1 MNSTLREAQAPS
13 HRECLLPSVARTPSV
28 TQVAPAKKIT
38 FLKRGD
44 PRFAGVRLAVHQ
56 RAFKTFSALMDELSQ
71 RVPLSFG
78 VRSVTTPR
86 GLHGLSALEQLED
99 GGYYLCSDKKPPK
112 TPGGPGRPQGRS
124 PSAQQ
129 SRDFEGQPEAPGTS
143 SSSKGPK
150 APRRILLVKNGDPRF
165 QQMVVLSPRDTRN
178 LAAFLSKASGV
189 LHFPVKQVYTISGK
203 KVDSLQTLPPVL
215 VCAGHEAFRP
225 LAMEDARRNGTETLS
240 GLASRN
246 KNGSW
251 GPKAKRSVIH
261 ARSRPGS
268 RPRRSSLLSERSGL
282 SDPPASLHRA
292 WVGRAPDGHPQDT
305 PAQPGP
311 LVASDGVKKKV
322 RVNED
327 GSLDVEMKVRFHLLG
342 EDTLLWSR
350 RMGRACGEGP
360 DLGEVD
366 PLCCVWEGHPGGCSE
381 TWGPRPCGAECQE
394 ACGRGG
400 QSGPRYEIWTN
411 PLHAAQGARLAS
423 RRRSGLAQQP
433 HCRGPCGQGATLRGR
448 RWDSVSSAS
457 SSSHPEGSEPDSSCC
472 PRTPEGSVD
481 SGGLS
486 AQSRATREA
495 GPCPEAAGLGSRG
508 AKAPPSA
515 SSAGEQGRQHQGC
528 LGETRAETSQREVTQ
543 GGGPSSPGLSPSA
556 LRNKDLQTETCGQ
569 GTGCRQARWGSLT
582 RLPLAP
588 GSSGSWDPDGGSPP
602 PPACA
607 SAHRGTRKQRTRL
620 SAVAP
625 PSSPGL
631 GQVAW
636 RGHARQCHHCRD
648 THCLPDSPAAQPAP
662 RPPDRG
668 GACPEGPARLSESSW
683 STQTQASRDRRAPS
697 SGSLHSQDLPAA
709 SSASTSPA
717 SHSDCASGSCHG
729 DAPSAGWAGDAGS
742 RVESPTPAPPHT
754 PNSCSQA
761 RAGGQ
766 GTEAGGTPEPSSPL
780 ALQVERPDRGEAG
793 AHRGNCC
800 SQTGEP
806 PVQGGPGGN
815 TQALWA
821 PSSEAT
827 WVCSRYC
834 PTPPRGR
841 PCAQRRPSSCG
852 SSGSCHGAA
861 RGRGDSRQG
870 EESPAV
876 GCMLAPD
883 PRGGSQ
889 GKTAGGGGGREEQEE
904 GGGASPAA
912 LPHTSP
918 DAVVREWLGNIPEE
932 PVLLKYEMVDEAT
945 DVAGDGPESP
955 KEDPGDGR
963 SPEGPGDLAQARPQP
978 PEGDAGENPEP
989 DGALPGT
996 GSACPSSGE
1005 GPSQGAALGGE
1016 PKAFAEARV
1025 GGGVAVGRAV
1035 PLRVLPARVSVST
1048 QIMKALMGSKHGRPS
1063 SLPEVSGPAAR
1074 RLSRSAGALITCLA
1088 QLHFFDEDLGSPA
1101 GKVRFADSPR
1111 YQELL
1116 SLSRA
1121 LWPGCDL
1128 GHSQPDSSLQELPW
1142 SQALPGLGSHAVTED
1157 LTPTSSSG
1165 VDLSSGSGGSGE
1177 GSVPCASDC
1186 VRGLERVEQ
1195 PQKASCQRPDSRGSE
1210 NAEHLGNPRPS
1221 CCPASPDAQAPSEGR
1236 AEGDGGEPGLGGPPG
1251 QAVGHATQ
1259 EEGVQLEETRGG
1271 LEGEAGREEGLPE
1284 EGRVG
1289 RPGGDD
1295 EGQEEELGRA
1305 SALAARTEEPTG
1317 PPGQLSK
1324 RDPRA
1329 REDERGLQFEPG
1341 LEDPPGAAGVGHGQA
1356 PASPLRGAGEKGTP
1370 VACGRVSLD
1379 PDPIWASAMLKK
1391 MAKAFMAHL
1400 AGAVAELRARWSLQ
1414 DHPLLDQMVAELQQ
1428 DVGRR
1433 LQDGTQRELRQMQ
1446 SRVGRRAPGP
1456 PREALSG
1463 ELSLQTE
1470 RRRRCLRGL
1479 RNLSAFSECTRGLA
1493 SLSLEDGP
1501 ALGTALGTRLGGVA
1515 EPEEFC
1521 PCEACMRKKVSPVSP
1536 KDTVGT
1542 TRAPI
1547 KEAFD
1552 LQQILQK
1559 RGGCSSGDKAE
1570 VAPEKTRTEQLQED
1584 PSSTRPSRGADD
1596 GLELGPGVQGEE
1608 GQGSQRRRR
1617 DDSCQPEG
1625 AAGAGCWEERED
1637 VAAPT
1642 REGNSP
1648 ASVGSN
1654 PGTAEGEEARD
1665 QGSGGEDGLEGEA
1678 SARGDQDP
1686 AGQSED
1692 AEGTGAQE
1700 ADGEGRPGSG
1710 GGTQGVREGSPL
1722 VGPEQGQSE
1731 DASENGRPASPPT
1744 PGGDSPRQSPD
1755 PQTGA
1760 SSSSPPCL
1768 GSCSQIGS
1776 GDGAS
1781 GDARIT
1787 EAESEEVPPAERKV
1801 TRMYPESSTSEQEG
1815 APSRPQTPE
1824 QGPGKGSG
1832 LRDEEAATSRPSTG
1846 VAGRADGFGQD
1857 DLDF

>member
-1 MNSTLREAQAPS
+1 MNSTPREAQAPS

-44 PRFAGVRLAVHQ
+44 PRFAGVRLAVHH

-150 APRRILLVKNGDPRF
+150 APRRILLVKNGDPRS
-165 QQMVVLSPRDTRN
+165 QQLVVLSPRDTRN

-189 LHFPVKQVYTISGK
+189 LHFPVKQVYTISGR

-225 LAMEDARRNGTETLS
+225 LAMEDARRNGIETLA

-282 SDPPASLHRA
+282 SDPPAPLHRA
-292 WVGRAPDGHPQDT
+292 WVGCAPDGHPQDT

-360 DLGEVD
+360 ALGEVG
-366 PLCCVWEGHPGGCSE
+366 PLCCAWEGHPRGCSA
-381 TWGPRPCGAECQE
+381 TWGPRPCGAECEE

-411 PLHAAQGARLAS
+411 PLHAAQGPRLAS
-423 RRRSGLAQQP
+423 RRRSGLAQHP
-433 HCRGPCGQGATLRGR
+433 HCGGPPGQGATLRGR
-448 RWDSVSSAS
+448 RWDTVSSAS
-457 SSSHPEGSEPDSSCC
+457 SSSHPEGSEPDSCC
-472 PRTPEGSVD
+472 PRTPEGSVG

-486 AQSRATREA
+486 AQSRATQEA
-495 GPCPEAAGLGSRG
+495 GPCPEAPGLGSRG
-508 AKAPPSA
+508 TKGAASD
-515 SSAGEQGRQHQGC
+515 SSAGERGRQHQGC
-528 LGETRAETSQREVTQ
+528 SGEASAGTSQREVTQ
-543 GGGPSSPGLSPSA
+543 GGGPSSPALSPSA
-556 LRNKDLQTETCGQ
+556 LRNEDLQTETCGQ
-569 GTGCRQARWGSLT
+569 GTGCRQATWGSVT

-588 GSSGSWDPDGGSPP
+588 GRSGSWDTDGGSPP
-602 PPACA
+602 PAARA
-607 SAHRGTRKQRTRL
+607 SAQRGTRKQRTRL
-620 SAVAP
+620 SAAAP

-631 GQVAW
+631 GQVAR
-636 RGHARQCHHCRD
+636 RGHARQCHHCSD
-648 THCLPDSPAAQPAP
+648 TRCLADSPAAQPAP
-662 RPPDRG
+662 RPPDPG
-668 GACPEGPARLSESSW
+668 AACPEGPAPRLSESSW
-683 STQTQASRDRRAPS
+683 STRTQASRDRRAPS
-697 SGSLHSQDLPAA
+697 SGSLCSQDLPAPSGA
-709 SSASTSPA
+709 TTSPA
-717 SHSDCASGSCHG
+717 SHSDCASGSCHR

-742 RVESPTPAPPHT
+742 RVDSPTPAPPHT
-754 PNSCSQA
+754 PHSCSRA
-761 RAGGQ
+761 R
-766 GTEAGGTPEPSSPL
+766 AGGTPEPSSPL
-780 ALQVERPDRGEAG
+780 ALQVGRPDRGEAG
-793 AHRGNCC
+793 AHRGSCC

-806 PVQGGPGGN
+806 RVQGGPGGS

-821 PSSEAT
+821 PSSEAA
-827 WVCSRYC
+827 WLCSRYC

-841 PCAQRRPSSCG
+841 PGAERRPSSCG
-852 SSGSCHGAA
+852 SSSCCHGAA
-861 RGRGDSRQG
+861 RGPGGSRQG

-876 GCMLAPD
+876 GC
-883 PRGGSQ
+883 
-889 GKTAGGGGGREEQEE
+889 REEQEE
-904 GGGASPAA
+904 GGGASPGA
-912 LPHTSP
+912 LPHASP

-955 KEDPGDGR
+955 KGDPGDGR
-963 SPEGPGDLAQARPQP
+963 SPEGPGGLALARPQP

-989 DGALPGT
+989 DGALPGP
-996 GSACPSSGE
+996 GSARPSSGE
-1005 GPSQGAALGGE
+1005 GPSQGAAPGAD

-1025 GGGVAVGRAV
+1025 GGGVAAGRAV
-1035 PLRVLPARVSVST
+1035 PPRVLPTRVSAST
-1048 QIMKALMGSKHGRPS
+1048 HIMKALMGSKQGRPS

-1074 RLSRSAGALITCLA
+1074 RLSRSAGALIACLA
-1088 QLHFFDEDLGSPA
+1088 QLHFFDGDLGSPA

-1116 SLSRA
+1116 SLSQA
-1121 LWPGCDL
+1121 LWPRCDL
-1128 GHSQPDSSLQELPW
+1128 GHGQPDSSLQELPW

-1177 GSVPCASDC
+1177 GSVPCAADC
-1186 VRGLERVEQ
+1186 ALGLERVEP
-1195 PQKASCQRPDSRGSE
+1195 PQKTSCQRPDSRGSE
-1210 NAEHLGNPRPS
+1210 DAEGLGNPRPS
-1221 CCPASPDAQAPSEGR
+1221 CCPASPHSQAPSEGR
-1236 AEGDGGEPGLGGPPG
+1236 AGRDGGEPGLGSPPG

-1259 EEGVQLEETRGG
+1259 EEGARQEETRGG
-1271 LEGEAGREEGLPE
+1271 VEGEELREAVREEGLPE

-1289 RPGGDD
+1289 RPGADD
-1295 EGQEEELGRA
+1295 EGQEEEAGRA
-1305 SALAARTEEPTG
+1305 SPPAARTEEPTE
-1317 PPGQLSK
+1317 PPGQLSA
-1324 RDPRA
+1324 RDPHA
-1329 REDERGLQFEPG
+1329 REDQRGLQFGPG
-1341 LEDPPGAAGVGHGQA
+1341 LEDPPGAAGVGHGQT
-1356 PASPLRGAGEKGTP
+1356 PASPPRGAGEKGAP
-1370 VACGRVSLD
+1370 VAGRASLD

-1414 DHPLLDQMVAELQQ
+1414 DHPLLDQMAAELQQ

-1433 LQDGTQRELRQMQ
+1433 LQDGTQRELRKMQ

-1470 RRRRCLRGL
+1470 QRRLCLRGL
-1479 RNLSAFSECTRGLA
+1479 RHLSAFSDCTPGLG

-1501 ALGTALGTRLGGVA
+1501 ALGTRLGGVA

-1521 PCEACMRKKVSPVSP
+1521 PCEACIRKKVSPVSP
-1536 KDTVGT
+1536 TDAVGT

-1559 RGGCSSGDKAE
+1559 RRGGCPSGDAAE
-1570 VAPEKTRTEQLQED
+1570 VAPEKTGTEQLQED
-1584 PSSTRPSRGADD
+1584 PSSTGPSRGADD
-1596 GLELGPGVQGEE
+1596 GLELGPGLQGEE
-1608 GQGSQRRRR
+1608 GQGSQRRSR
-1617 DDSCQPEG
+1617 DDSPQPEG
-1625 AAGAGCWEERED
+1625 AEGAGRWEGREDAGAPR
-1637 VAAPT
+1637 

-1648 ASVGSN
+1648 ASAGSN
-1654 PGTAEGEEARD
+1654 LGAAEREEARD
-1665 QGSGGEDGLEGEA
+1665 QGSGGEHSLEGEA
-1678 SARGDQDP
+1678 STRGDRDP
-1686 AGQSED
+1686 GGQSEG
-1692 AEGTGAQE
+1692 AAGIGTQE
-1700 ADGEGRPGSG
+1700 ADGDGRPGSG
-1710 GGTQGVREGSPL
+1710 VGTQGERGGSPL

-1731 DASENGRPASPPT
+1731 DAAENGSLDQEGRPASPPA
-1744 PGGDSPRQSPD
+1744 PGGDSPCQSPD
-1755 PQTGA
+1755 PQTGP
-1760 SSSSPPCL
+1760 SPSSPPCL
-1768 GSCSQIGS
+1768 GSCSQKDS
-1776 GDGAS
+1776 EDDAS
-1781 GDARIT
+1781 GDVRIT
-1787 EAESEEVPPAERKV
+1787 EAEPEGDPRAERKV
-1801 TRMYPESSTSEQEG
+1801 TRMYPESSTSEPEG
-1815 APSRPQTPE
+1815 APSCPQTPE
-1824 QGPGKGSG
+1824 EGAGKGSD
-1832 LRDEEAATSRPSTG
+1832 LQDEEAATSRPSTG
-1846 VAGRADGFGQD
+1846 VAGRADGFSQD